1 VPALLFVLIAR
12 GSGHEHA
19 FGVVISTD
27 TAFLVGTLALIGPRV
42 PGRLRVFLLALA
54 VVDDIG
60 ALSIIALVYT
70 ENFTPLPL
78 LIAAAGLIGVYLTRA
93 ISAEDAAPCT
103 YLSRSWRGWLS
114 SLRACTRPSPASRS
128 HCSSPCTAPTAPTSS
143 TRWNSRAPSASRP
156 TPRTPA
162 PPRTACANPSRS
174 TTASSRPTPR
184 MSRTLVRRSRDQS
197 TGARPCTRRPR
208 RALHDRRVRRLPV
221 RLLPQGIRLHPRS
234 AQ

>member
-1 VPALLFVLIAR
+1 VPWAVAAAIAGLVVPALLFVLIAR

-78 LIAAAGLIGVYLTRA
+78 LIAAAGLIGVYFTRYLRRGRGPVYVSLA
-93 ISAEDAAPCT
+93 IVA
-103 YLSRSWRGWLS
+103 WLAFLAS
-114 SLRACTRPSPASRS
+114 GVHPTSPASRS

-156 TPRTPA
+156 TPNMPA

-174 TTASSRPTPR
+174 TSDSSRPTPR
-184 MSRTLVRRSRDQS
+184 MARTSSFRCSRSPMRASR
-197 TGARPCTRRPR
+197 
-208 RALHDRRVRRLPV
+208 
-221 RLLPQGIRLHPRS
+221 
-234 AQ
+234 